1 MISRCNSLCDQWV
14 SARHLVIGIP
24 RGDATHMQAGF
35 LGNLIPANQPNARA
49 RDGDGQADEVTSSGD
64 QVAEDAAV
72 ARLFMAQQQHLSLP
86 QMRDYND
93 HSRAGEETDEDFEG
107 NFS

>member
-1 MISRCNSLCDQWV
+1 
-14 SARHLVIGIP
+14 
-24 RGDATHMQAGF
+24 MQAGF
-35 LGNLIPANQPNARA
+35 LGNLISAKQPNTRA
-49 RDGDGQADEVTSSGD
+49 RFGDGQADGVTPSDD
-64 QVAEDAAV
+64 QVAEDAVV